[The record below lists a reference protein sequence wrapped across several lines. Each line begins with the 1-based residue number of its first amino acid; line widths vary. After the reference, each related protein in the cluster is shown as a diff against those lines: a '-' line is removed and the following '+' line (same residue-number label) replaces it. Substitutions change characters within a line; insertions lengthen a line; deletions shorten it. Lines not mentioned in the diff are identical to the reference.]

1 MKSLLMLLLVAGCG
15 VKQTR
20 NALASGDY
28 DDAIATAASK
38 LRSNKDAKGKQEYV
52 YMLEEAYAKAKQRDE
67 SNVKMLVGDAN
78 PQNLEKIFQT
88 YVQLNNRQEKIR
100 PLLPLKL
107 IRENRNA
114 SFAMEDYSDAI
125 VSSKNALSA
134 YLYENT
140 QKLLKN
146 PDKLVIRRA
155 YDDLAYL
162 DQINPNYKDTRKLMN
177 VALAKGTDYVIVSTR
192 NETNMV
198 IPQRLQDELLNFDA
212 AGLNDKWTAYH
223 SAKQK
228 GVDYDYGIA
237 MNFRTIDIS
246 PEQVKENKFVREKQ
260 IKVGRKKL
268 LNPRGNVVR
277 DSLGH
282 VVMVD
287 DMRMVKAAV
296 RETRQLKTCSVTAK
310 VDFFDARGNALLK
323 SFPISSTFVFENVFS
338 TCRGD
343 RRACDDSYLPNFDR
357 RPLPFPSNEQ
367 MVYDT
372 GEDLK
377 AKLKNVIVSNRFPND

>member
-1 MKSLLMLLLVAGCG
+1 MNKMKSLLMLLLVAGCG

-260 IKVGRKKL
+260 IKVGRK
-268 LNPRGNVVR
+268 N
-277 DSLGH
+277 
-282 VVMVD
+282 
-287 DMRMVKAAV
+287 
-296 RETRQLKTCSVTAK
+296 C
-310 VDFFDARGNALLK
+310 
-323 SFPISSTFVFENVFS
+323 
-338 TCRGD
+338 
-343 RRACDDSYLPNFDR
+343 
-357 RPLPFPSNEQ
+357 
-367 MVYDT
+367 
-372 GEDLK
+372 
-377 AKLKNVIVSNRFPND
+377 